1 MRERWRKD
9 EKGKWE
15 DHRLNTGIMIDT
27 YRYIQYVSDMY
38 MPEMLKIAWK
48 VQSAKAHLPWWRVEE
63 VQVSKERTDG
73 R

>member
-15 DHRLNTGIMIDT
+15 DHRLNTGIMINT

-38 MPEMLKIAWK
+38 VSGRVYIYIYSLFVLLCFSVWGSFPCYLAAWK
-48 VQSAKAHLPWWRVEE
+48 NL
-63 VQVSKERTDG
+63 
-73 R
+73 